1 MEKRLVDLLPGYR
14 SGDPVAQQEFLDRRE
29 TLLRAMVRKAMGPQV
44 RTERESMDVC
54 QSIMLAFHLGAAQG
68 TAEFENDAAL
78 GGYLMQ
84 MIRHKMANLSDRIR
98 AVKRGGG
105 IAPAPI
111 DEETDCQLTAL
122 NPTASMAM
130 GVAELHARIAAE
142 LSEEDAAILRGR
154 LEGRTNKEIAERL
167 GKTPDAVRM
176 SWNRARE
183 QLVAKGVLEE

>member
-14 SGDPVAQQEFLDRRE
+14 SGDPVAQQEFLDRME
-29 TLLRAMVRKAMGPQV
+29 SLLRAMVRKAMGPQV

-98 AVKRGGG
+98 AIKRGSGV
-105 IAPAPI
+105 APVPI
-111 DEETDCQLTAL
+111 DEEADCRLAAPS
-122 NPTASMAM
+122 PTVSMAM
-130 GVAELHARIAAE
+130 GVAELHARIARE
-142 LSEEDAAILRGR
+142 LTEEEAAILRGR
-154 LEGRTNKEIAERL
+154 LEGRTNKEIAGRL
-167 GKTPDAVRM
+167 GKSPDAVRM
-176 SWNRARE
+176 AWNRARHE
-183 QLVAKGVLEE
+183 LVAKGVLEA